1 MKKIKFIALFLCL
14 TSLISLFI
22 CIPVVSATEPD
33 WATNVPEL
41 PEYDYSFAVLGDTQ
55 NLMKYNNYDNYHA
68 MYDWIIE
75 NKDTHKI
82 KFVMGLGD
90 ITEDD
95 TEKEWEHAKQVRK
108 KLCENGILNSFVRGN
123 HDLKESR
130 FNKYFSPYE
139 FGNTVSGKYEEHS
152 MLNTYTKF
160 TAGDLNYIVFALTVG
175 PSDEILNW
183 VGNIAE
189 KNPDHNIIITTHV
202 YLNDKGTH
210 TQAPSAGHKKY
221 YGTNGGEQIWDKLI
235 SKHENIIMVLSG
247 HYTQRAIEKAYPRAY
262 NGNYVAEM
270 MIDAEQ
276 PDEDFK
282 DIGGLGLVAM
292 FYFSNGGKRLD
303 VRYYSTV
310 HEKYYMDENQFTMS
324 LDLAGDP
331 IKTPAATTRAP
342 RDTKAPESTATPDK
356 DIIDATQANN
366 TERNTVIAIA
376 VISGAVLITGAST
389 TIIIIQK
396 KKKK

>member
-1 MKKIKFIALFLCL
+1 MKKTKLIALFLCF
-14 TSLISLFI
+14 TSLISIFG
-22 CIPVVSATEPD
+22 CTSVSSATEPE
-33 WATNVPEL
+33 WATNVHEL
-41 PEYDYSFAVLGDTQ
+41 PDYDYSFAVLGDTQ
-55 NLMKYNNYDNYHA
+55 NLMKYDNYDNYHA

-75 NKDTHKI
+75 NKDTQKI

-95 TEKEWEHAKQVRK
+95 TEKEWENAKQVRQ

-123 HDLKESR
+123 HDLKEDR
-130 FNKYFSPYE
+130 FNKYFSYYE
-139 FGNTVSGKYEEHS
+139 FGETVTGTYEDHN

-160 TAGDLNYIVFALTVG
+160 TVENVKYIVFALTVG

-202 YLNDKGTH
+202 YLTDKGTR
-210 TQAPSAGHKKY
+210 TQAPAANHKKY
-221 YGTNGGEQIWDKLI
+221 YGTNGGEQMWDKLI
-235 SKHENIIMVLSG
+235 KKHENIILVLSG
-247 HYTQRAIEKAYPRAY
+247 HYAQRAIERTQNRAD

-292 FYFSNGGKRLD
+292 FYFSENGKKLN

-310 HEKYYMDENQFTMS
+310 HDKYYMDENQFTVS

-331 IKTPAATTRAP
+331 VKKQDSSNTNTTPSATTTTP
-342 RDTKAPESTATPDK
+342 PETEPLNTIVPGK
-356 DIIDATQANN
+356 NN
-366 TERNTVIAIA
+366 TVLTVLI
-376 VISGAVLITGAST
+376 ISGVILVLGVAT
-389 TIIIIQK
+389 TFIILK

>member
-1 MKKIKFIALFLCL
+1 MKKIKFIALMLCL
-14 TSLISLFI
+14 SSLISLFG
-22 CIPVVSATEPD
+22 CIPAVSATEPD
-33 WATNVPEL
+33 WATTVPDL
-41 PEYDYSFAVLGDTQ
+41 PEYEYSFAVLGDTQ

-68 MYDWIIE
+68 MYDWIID

-90 ITEDD
+90 ITEYD
-95 TEKEWEHAKQVRK
+95 TDKEWEHAKQVRQ
-108 KLCENGILNSFVRGN
+108 KLCENGIPNSFIRGN

-130 FNKYFSPYE
+130 FNKYFSYYE
-139 FGNTVSGKYEEHS
+139 FGNTVSGTYESHN

-160 TAGDLNYIVFALTVG
+160 SVGDVKYIVFALTVG
-175 PSDEILNW
+175 PDDDILNW
-183 VGNIAE
+183 VGDIAK

-202 YLNDKGTH
+202 YLTDKGTH
-210 TQAPSAGHKKY
+210 TEAPASNHKKY
-221 YGTNGGEQIWDKLI
+221 YGVNGGEEIWDKLV

-247 HYTQRAIEKAYPRAY
+247 HYTQRAIERAY
-262 NGNYVAEM
+262 TRTKNGNYVAEM

-292 FYFSNGGKRLD
+292 FYFSDNGKRLD

-310 HEKYYMDENQFTMS
+310 HDKYYMNENQFTIT
-324 LDLAGDP
+324 LDTAGDSTKESSTTAP
-331 IKTPAATTRAP
+331 NITNIPETTTTPTT
-342 RDTKAPESTATPDK
+342 K
-356 DIIDATQANN
+356 DIIDADQANN
-366 TERNTVIAIA
+366 SERNTVFITII
-376 VISGAVLITGAST
+376 ISGVILAVGAVT
-389 TIIIIQK
+389 TIITLK